1 MPWWFRRPSGSA
13 HDPAVIAELHRRVDS
28 VPPAQ
33 RLVDTMMGACSGLTP
48 SGDNVLTRFHFA
60 SPSTRIR
67 FEALAGETRE
77 ASTRVH
83 HPAPLRVSWRGAAR
97 DEPAAAVPVR
107 ARVSVTVLDR
117 RGGVHGATPPKRPWR
132 QE

>member
-67 FEALAGETRE
+67 FEALAGGDAGGVDTRPPPC
-77 ASTRVH
+77 S
-83 HPAPLRVSWRGAAR
+83 AAR
-97 DEPAAAVPVR
+97 VVAGRR
-107 ARVSVTVLDR
+107 A
-117 RGGVHGATPPKRPWR
+117 G
-132 QE
+132 